1 MANDFDA
8 PAEKHSLYEEILNRV
23 EFKLAIKTGIAAS
36 LSLILGVK
44 FAQTLEHPNALISG
58 TWCVLSTFVV
68 LQAHLGG
75 TYQKAWERFLGTLTG
90 SFMGALF
97 TSLFGTTPLALGI
110 GIVLTI
116 ITLSLFNLKDS
127 IRIACLSVSV
137 VTILR
142 GLNPEVS
149 AWTFGLFRFLDS
161 TLGILIAVVVAH
173 MIWPSEA
180 SDKIRF
186 QFSKTLRS
194 LNRQLRMVT
203 KHPPQKNF
211 DRLYQRLNQQI
222 KLQIQHTKEFL
233 AMSRMEIL
241 AKSRSI
247 QGWQDLINRL
257 QNIFDDFSAL
267 SVFHQYEI
275 HKIFDKKLSSAV
287 DDCIETASQSIRVIE
302 KMLKMQENPEAF
314 PDLQNAIDFLNE
326 ELNHFRTTRVEKK
339 FQKTE
344 VEQFFVFFYHLRSAM
359 EQLRIIMEEVA
370 GLNNDPK

>member
-1 MANDFDA
+1 MANDLDL
-8 PAEKHSLYEEILNRV
+8 PPENHSFYEEVLKRV
-23 EFKLAIKTGIAAS
+23 EFKLAIKTGIAAA
-36 LSLILGVK
+36 LSLILGVR
-44 FAQTLEHPNALISG
+44 FAQTLGHPYALVSG

-142 GLNPEVS
+142 SLNPDVS

-180 SDKIRF
+180 SVKIRF
-186 QFSKTLRS
+186 QFSQTLRS

-211 DRLYQRLNQQI
+211 DRLYQRLSYQI
-222 KLQIQHTKEFL
+222 KLQIQHTKEYL
-233 AMSRMEIL
+233 EMSRMEIL

-247 QGWQDLINRL
+247 QGWQDLIHRL
-257 QNIFDDFSAL
+257 QNTFDDFSAL
-267 SVFHQYEI
+267 SVFHEYEI

-287 DDCIETASQSIRVIE
+287 DECIEVTSRSIRVTE
-302 KMLKMQENPEAF
+302 KMLKTQENPESF
-314 PDLQNAIDFLNE
+314 PDLQNAIDHLNDE
-326 ELNHFRTTRVEKK
+326 INSFRTTRVEKK

-359 EQLRIIMEEVA
+359 EQLRAIMEEVA
-370 GLNNDPK
+370 EFNQDPK